1 MKTEIII
8 GDSFEEIKKLAD
20 NSVDLVL
27 TSPPYADILSYG
39 KNVSTKKPDD
49 YVDWILP
56 LFKEIVRVLKPSG
69 SFILNIGDKC
79 EGGLRSTYVFDLVS
93 RTAKETKLKLY
104 DTYFWYKKNGIPN
117 GGSKRVRNNT
127 EYIFHYCKDPKKL
140 KFNMKNV
147 MEEPKES
154 STERYKHEM
163 TDQQGVVIDG
173 VRVRKKVL
181 FRQSKTQKEDGTS
194 ESVYVYK
201 DAPEKV
207 RPDNV
212 RRFPTASASRD
223 NTIKHP
229 APFHKELPLYYIK
242 MLTDVGD
249 IVVDTFSGIGT
260 TGIACKELDRNY
272 IGFEMNEIYAK
283 FSRERIQNH
292 SK

>member
-8 GDSFEEIKKLAD
+8 GDSFEEIKKLPD

-127 EYIFHYCKDPKKL
+127 EYIFHYCKDPKSL

-154 STERYKHEM
+154 SNERYKHEM
-163 TDQQGVVIDG
+163 TDQQGIVVDG

-181 FRQSKTQKEDGTS
+181 FRQSKIQKEDGTS

-283 FSRERIQNH
+283 FSRERIEKH

>member
-56 LFKEIVRVLKPSG
+56 LFREIVRVLKPSG

-93 RTAKETKLKLY
+93 RTAKETDLKLY

-163 TDQQGVVIDG
+163 TDQQGVVVDG
-173 VRVRKKVL
+173 VRIRKKVL